1 MKQEE
6 LKIYYDIYTD
16 CWKLFK
22 KYAYEENKSNHDFWQ
37 NFAKESRNLRI
48 KYKESKLA
56 CDIILA
62 TYRELEQIEK
72 KSLTMQE
79 HH

>member
-22 KYAYEENKSNHDFWQ
+22 KYAYEEDKSNHDFWQ

-48 KYKESKLA
+48 KYKENKLA

-62 TYRELEQIEK
+62 TYREIERLENK
-72 KSLTMQE
+72 NDSLFTK
-79 HH
+79 

>member
-22 KYAYEENKSNHDFWQ
+22 KYAYEEDKSNHDFWQ

-48 KYKESKLA
+48 KYKENKLA
-56 CDIILA
+56 CDIILG
-62 TYRELEQIEK
+62 TYREIERLENK
-72 KSLTMQE
+72 NDSLFTK
-79 HH
+79 

>member
-22 KYAYEENKSNHDFWQ
+22 KYAYEEDKSNHDFWQ

-48 KYKESKLA
+48 KYKEIKLA